1 MVVSCLFSTSA
12 DCCMIACSTVLHYT
26 TTRAHRGEVTNVQ
39 RIVVALSATHVA
51 MDGLLSCMMASRM
64 MMEPS
69 LIELVGSNLVECV
82 LVFSRTSSK
91 VASVAL
97 MNWVTCTSRCSL
109 LPQLS
114 FCNRLRY
121 RTVSTMTTTHHHAIV
136 SS

>member
-26 TTRAHRGEVTNVQ
+26 TTRAYRGEVTNVQ
-39 RIVVALSATHVA
+39 RIVVTLSATHVA
-51 MDGLLSCMMASRM
+51 MDRLLSSMMASRM

-82 LVFSRTSSK
+82 LVFGRTSSK

-97 MNWVTCTSRCSL
+97 MNWVPCTSRCSL

-121 RTVSTMTTTHHHAIV
+121 RTVATMTTTHHHAIV